1 MTLFPSQFVQFQV
14 VVALI
19 VLVMFSL
26 NVLFVVD
33 LLLNHHT
40 RSKLH
45 THTHAHTH
53 TPYTNA
59 HTRHIHRSKFRE
71 RCVFVAIDVV
81 STSAF
86 AFLLFFSPS
95 KVMPERVVR
104 VVRGCGV
111 GGRWGST
118 L

>member
-45 THTHAHTH
+45 THTHTHTH
-53 TPYTNA
+53 TLLIPM
-59 HTRHIHRSKFRE
+59 HTPVIFTVANSVSVVFSLRLMLFRHLLLHFFI
-71 RCVFVAIDVV
+71 
-81 STSAF
+81 
-86 AFLLFFSPS
+86 FLSL
-95 KVMPERVVR
+95 
-104 VVRGCGV
+104 
-111 GGRWGST
+111 
-118 L
+118 